1 MDKLKDAYDAIRVW
15 ADEHRKASAVI
26 AGFLVGVVI
35 GVIML

>member
-26 AGFLVGVVI
+26 AAFLVGAVVGAI
-35 GVIML
+35 TF

>member
-26 AGFLVGVVI
+26 AGFLVGVAV
-35 GVIML
+35 GAVLF